1 MLFTSAMVTTT
12 MAIACALSFPEAE
25 GGEEEEAA
33 AAAAVVE
40 EEWDPQGQDMVLPPD
55 AQRTELWCQVG
66 DVIFPLR
73 DVFISN
79 FVDKV

>member
-1 MLFTSAMVTTT
+1 MLFTSVMVTTT

-25 GGEEEEAA
+25 GGEEA
-33 AAAAVVE
+33 AAAAVV

-66 DVIFPLR
+66 DVVFPLC